1 MKNHKLGSLK
11 QQFLSPNVWNEGVSS
26 SPGIWWLLTMLCR
39 ICLLLCSH
47 TTPNL
52 CLHPHMAFSF
62 PCVSLHIS
70 FFCAWLSL
78 YLFSSSFFFKI
89 DFYSFMF
96 NYFCLHCVIALHG
109 LSLVAVSKGY
119 SLFAVY
125 GLLFSM
131 VLLLQSTGSRDH
143 GLSSCGTWA

>member
-11 QQFLSPNVWNEGVSS
+11 QQFWRPNVWNEVSAAPLESGGYWQCFAEFVCCFAAIQPQISVSILTWHSPLHVSPSTSPSSVLDYLSTS
-26 SPGIWWLLTMLCR
+26 SPL
-39 ICLLLCSH
+39 
-47 TTPNL
+47 P
-52 CLHPHMAFSF
+52 
-62 PCVSLHIS
+62 
-70 FFCAWLSL
+70 
-78 YLFSSSFFFKI
+78 FFFKI
-89 DFYSFMF
+89 DFCSFMF
-96 NYFCLHCVIALHG
+96 NYFWLHCAIALHG
-109 LSLVAVSKGY
+109 LSLVAMSRGY

>member
-1 MKNHKLGSLK
+1 MSTDKALQNLSVALQPYNPKS
-11 QQFLSPNVWNEGVSS
+11 LSPSS
-26 SPGIWWLLTMLCR
+26 HGILLSMCLPPHL
-39 ICLLLCSH
+39 LLLCM
-47 TTPNL
+47 T
-52 CLHPHMAFSF
+52 
-62 PCVSLHIS
+62 IS
-70 FFCAWLSL
+70 LSL
-78 YLFSSSFFFKI
+78 LLFLFFFKI

-109 LSLVAVSKGY
+109 LSLVAVNRGY